1 MANIHDFDE
10 IRPYVD
16 EEVSQI
22 VNRIAW
28 EKGFVNFVRTFFPE
42 KSIKS
47 LISKFIKVKTIK
59 EFQQQLAIPIVE
71 RIIKSSI
78 SNLTFDGLENVEK
91 DKPYIFLSNHR
102 DIVLDSA
109 LLEFILSSNNHPTTE
124 IAIGSNLLILDWI
137 VDLVRLN
144 RSFIVKRDVPH
155 IELYKYSVNLSKY
168 IRFTTNEQ
176 KNSIWLA
183 QREGRTKDGDDQTQ
197 IAVLKMLNL
206 SGENDLFQN
215 IADVNIIPV
224 TISYEYEPCAV
235 SKVRELYNKQINPD
249 YIKTKLEDLTSMSKG
264 MASQKGHINYSFGVP
279 LNKQIHKI
287 SHLKNRKEKFK
298 ALKQL
303 IDYEIYRNYSF
314 SAFNYIAADLYFKTS
329 IYENM
334 YSKDDFE
341 KFMYYLESS
350 IIEVDGDYNIVK
362 DMLLKM
368 YAYPVKNYL
377 KAKNFDN
384 ENRLWSK

>member
-16 EEVSQI
+16 TEVSQI

-47 LISKFIKVKTIK
+47 LISNIINVKSIE
-59 EFQQQLAIPIVE
+59 EFQKFLIFPMVN

-78 SNLTFDGLENVEK
+78 SNLTYSGVENIEK
-91 DKPYIFLSNHR
+91 GKSYIYMSNHR

-109 LLEFILSSNNHPTTE
+109 LLEYILVLNNFPTTK
-124 IAIGSNLLILDWI
+124 IAIGSNLLILNWI
-137 VDLVRLN
+137 IDLVRLN
-144 RSFIVKRDVPH
+144 GSFIVKRDLPH
-155 IELYKYSVNLSKY
+155 VELYKYSVNLSKY
-168 IRFTTNEQ
+168 IRFAITQMND
-176 KNSIWLA
+176 SIWLA

-215 IADVNIIPV
+215 LKDVNIIPV

-235 SKVRELYNKQINPD
+235 SKVQELYNKMINPD
-249 YIKTKLEDLTSMSKG
+249 YKKTKLEDLTSMSKG
-264 MASQKGHINYSFGVP
+264 MATKKGNVHYAFGTPINS
-279 LNKQIHKI
+279 QIHTI
-287 SHLKNRKEKFK
+287 ENIKNRKEKFSE
-298 ALKQL
+298 LKKL
-303 IDYEIYRNYSF
+303 IDYEIYRNYKF
-314 SAFNYIAADLYFKTS
+314 SPFNYIAADIYFKTNLHQ
-329 IYENM
+329 NM
-334 YSKDDFE
+334 YSKQDYD
-341 KFMYYLESS
+341 KFLFYLEGA
-350 IIEVDGDYNIVK
+350 IIEIDGDYNVVK
-362 DMLLKM
+362 DMLLKI

-377 KAKNFDN
+377 KIKNSAN
-384 ENRLWSK
+384 SKS